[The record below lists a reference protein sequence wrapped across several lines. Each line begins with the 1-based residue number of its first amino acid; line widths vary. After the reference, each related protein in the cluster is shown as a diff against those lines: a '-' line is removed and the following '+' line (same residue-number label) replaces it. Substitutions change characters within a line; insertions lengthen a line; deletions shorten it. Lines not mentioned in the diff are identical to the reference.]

1 MDKRR
6 RVIRYSESF
15 KQQIIAE
22 YCSGKYT
29 LIELSNRYGIKG
41 STTIKHWIAKSH
53 NFDLLPKIIRVET
66 PLDKDELA
74 SLRAENKKLKLLVA
88 DQALDLAIAQS
99 TIEYIEKFE
108 GVDLNNIKKK
118 PGALLAHPL
127 LKKGSK

>member
-1 MDKRR
+1 MDQRR
-6 RVIRYSESF
+6 KVIRYSESF
-15 KQQIIAE
+15 KQQIISE
-22 YCSGKYT
+22 YASGKST
-29 LIELSNRYGIKG
+29 ISSLALRYGIKG
-41 STTIKHWIAKSH
+41 GSTIKNWIQKSH

-66 PLDKDELA
+66 PSDKDELA

-99 TIEYIEKFE
+99 TIEYIEKYE

>member
-22 YCSGKYT
+22 Y
-29 LIELSNRYGIKG
+29 SNGQSTMTQLAMRYGIKG
-41 STTIKHWIAKSH
+41 GSTIKNWIIKSH

-66 PLDKDELA
+66 PSDKNELA

-99 TIEYIEKFE
+99 TIEYIEKYE